1 MVLGQFLHIVKQ
13 EPDQCRKSLPDLT
26 DWLTLFSRP
35 PRDFPAASK
44 ASVLQ
49 IEGLKAVWLLIEVS
63 TMFLCCGLERLMLLL
78 MCLPLPF

>member
-35 PRDFPAASK
+35 PRDFPPASK

-49 IEGLKAVWLLIEVS
+49 IEGLKAV
-63 TMFLCCGLERLMLLL
+63 
-78 MCLPLPF
+78 